1 MPGTPA
7 AAAAAGCLQMP
18 GKERAGG
25 SLGEAEAETEVR
37 TGALGPPGGPESNP
51 LFQISSFLQLLPPG
65 TGDTPVLAISIFIS
79 IPEEMG
85 RDGGTR

>member
-1 MPGTPA
+1 M
-7 AAAAAGCLQMP
+7 
-18 GKERAGG
+18 
-25 SLGEAEAETEVR
+25 EVR
-37 TGALGPPGGPESNP
+37 TGAPGPPGGPESNP
-51 LFQISSFLQLLPPG
+51 LFQISFLQLLPPG